1 MKHRELAIARCGLS
15 ERIVASGPGYYET
28 QYLPVEGSMRREANG
43 DYRSVPQIWM
53 TYSEIGELI
62 GCDVDEARD
71 QVVRR
76 SLDRKRSRDGFT
88 RAKLDAFWMAKFY
101 ATIRNADAALDQA
114 IRDLQA
120 VHT

>member
-1 MKHRELAIARCGLS
+1 M
-15 ERIVASGPGYYET
+15 
-28 QYLPVEGSMRREANG
+28 
-43 DYRSVPQIWM
+43 PQIWM
-53 TYSEIGELI
+53 TYREIAELI
-62 GCDVDEARD
+62 GCRAEDARD
-71 QVVRR
+71 HVLQR

-120 VHT
+120 VHTEMNREGLGIRGPNRAAR